1 MAQMRSGGVPE
12 AIRWTILLVNVLVLP
27 VPAPATIN
35 RGEVGASAA
44 RCCSGFKFGIL
55 NFISNIV
62 GKLNSSYKPLIVAV
76 FLVAIAFVGESLISG
91 GKTPGTIQ
99 VKSDLGGPSVQAQSV
114 TSIAPG
120 LVGVAQGAELSGIS
134 EVVQDPSV
142 VTGDEGLDKGSQQSA
157 IDQDAYA
164 DATIQDPGI
173 SIIVPPTM
181 NANDIADPGVQT
193 SSLPNY
199 NSDFIM
205 PAKGYNYGILT
216 NYNGVDIA
224 NACGTPI
231 VAAAGGVVVPDQ
243 TISDTENGWNG
254 GYGNF
259 VLIQHTF
266 GNGILTRYAH
276 LGQVVVQVGDVVK
289 QGQQIGL
296 MGETGDAAGCSL
308 HFEVIGARNPF
319 AKS

>member
-1 MAQMRSGGVPE
+1 MPK
-12 AIRWTILLVNVLVLP
+12 AIIWTILLVNVLVLP

-35 RGEVGASAA
+35 RGEKGAVAA
-44 RCCSGFKFGIL
+44 LCCSGLRFGIL

-76 FLVAIAFVGESLISG
+76 FLVAAAFAGEALVSSP
-91 GKTPGTIQ
+91 KNSGTIE
-99 VKSDLGGPSVQAQSV
+99 VRAALNGPALSAQSV
-114 TSIAPG
+114 MSIAPG
-120 LVGVAQGAELSGIS
+120 LVGVAQGAEVDNSGG
-134 EVVQDPSV
+134 VVQDA
-142 VTGDEGLDKGSQQSA
+142 SA
-157 IDQDAYA
+157 MLGNGAMNNGAQAVIDSDAYA
-164 DATIQDPGI
+164 NATIQDPGI

-181 NANDIADPGVQT
+181 NANEVPNPGVQT

-199 NSDFIM
+199 NSNFIM
-205 PAKGYNYGILT
+205 PTKGYNYGILN

-224 NACGTPI
+224 NACGTPVI
-231 VAAAGGVVVPDQ
+231 AAAGGVVIPDPN
-243 TISDTENGWNG
+243 IPYVANGWNA

-266 GNGILTRYAH
+266 GNEISTRYAH
-276 LGQVVVQVGDVVK
+276 LGQVLVQVGDVVK
-289 QGQQIGL
+289 QGQEIGL
-296 MGETGDAAGCSL
+296 MGETGNANGCSL